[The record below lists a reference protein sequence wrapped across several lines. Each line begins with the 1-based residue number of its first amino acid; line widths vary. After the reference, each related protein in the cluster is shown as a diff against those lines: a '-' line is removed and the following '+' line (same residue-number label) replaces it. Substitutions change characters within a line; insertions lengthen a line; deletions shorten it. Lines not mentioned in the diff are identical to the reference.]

1 MFFLWP
7 ACESLRVFDT
17 IIRFRNESPIGLSQ
31 QMKAVKGSFEVFKN
45 IVKEGGHCS
54 TCLAQR
60 RTTMMHP
67 SAFTAVGFCKNVE
80 VTFGVTA
87 AEHL

>member
-1 MFFLWP
+1 MLVLGP
-7 ACESLRVFDT
+7 AGASLRVFDT
-17 IIRFRNESPIGLSQ
+17 IIRFRNESPIGLSE

-54 TCLAQR
+54 TGHARRRMTIMQTALAA
-60 RTTMMHP
+60 M
-67 SAFTAVGFCKNVE
+67 GFCENIE
-80 VTFGVTA
+80 VTLGLTA